1 MDKSVASKASN
12 YLLELLQAHPSMK
25 PIVVREVSSLILRP
39 AQSTSSDPKSKS
51 KGKAVPPATSALVS
65 AHHAR
70 YYGILAFT
78 QIVLAPHE
86 QDVAQLLIT
95 VYFELFV
102 TILGATEQ
110 EEKNQD
116 NVENVEGE
124 ARKDKPAPRKHSY
137 RAEVEKKNKAA
148 KKRAGKVGAA
158 GFVEAEDANSKLL
171 AAILN
176 GVNRALPYAKMNE
189 TM

>member
-1 MDKSVASKASN
+1 MKA
-12 YLLELLQAHPSMK
+12 
-25 PIVVREVSSLILRP
+25 IVVREVSSLVLRP
-39 AQSTSSDPKSKS
+39 PSAAITDSKSKS
-51 KGKAVPPATSALVS
+51 KAKAPTHSPTTSAVVS
-65 AHHAR
+65 AQHAR

-78 QIVLAPHE
+78 QIVLTPRE

-102 TILGATEQ
+102 TVLGMTAR
-110 EEKNQD
+110 EEKD
-116 NVENVEGE
+116 ERSVEKPAEGE
-124 ARKDKPAPRKHSY
+124 TGSGKSAPRKHSY
-137 RAEVEKKNKAA
+137 RAEVEKQKKAQR
-148 KKRAGKVGAA
+148 KRSGNVGAA

-189 TM
+189 TMRVHFNW